1 MNENSKKLMQ
11 LIIEEKAKKKAKKK
25 DNLDKLIEKAERA
38 DTVKKLRDVVVEMM
52 REVG

>member
-1 MNENSKKLMQ
+1 MNDKTEKLLQKIAEKKV
-11 LIIEEKAKKKAKKK
+11 KKKS
-25 DNLDKLIEKAERA
+25 DLDKLIEKAEKA